1 MNIDNT
7 LSRLRQ
13 FKSVQN
19 NNGELKMP
27 LKDNTKLQSLIK
39 EKALIIEDNGQF
51 ELASGDKSNYFFD
64 MKLVSMD
71 PEGSELIAN
80 AILELLKNEDVDYI
94 GGLESGAIPIATV
107 VANKSLQI
115 KKPIPAFFVRKTP
128 KERGT
133 KKMIEGNLT
142 ENSKVVLVEDVTT
155 KGESVILAVRRV
167 RELNCR
173 VDKVITIVDRLAG
186 AKENL
191 EKENIELVSI
201 FTKNDFNL

>member
-1 MNIDNT
+1 MSQKDCV
-7 LSRLRQ
+7 
-13 FKSVQN
+13 K
-19 NNGELKMP
+19 LK
-27 LKDNTKLQSLIK
+27 SLIK
-39 EKALIIEDNGQF
+39 EKALLIENNGHF
-51 ELASGDKSNYFFD
+51 ELASGDESNYFFD

-80 AILELLKNEDVDYI
+80 VILDLLKNEDVDYI

-115 KKPIPAFFVRKTP
+115 KKPIPAFFVRKAP

-142 ENSKVVLVEDVTT
+142 ENSRVVLVDDVTT
-155 KGESVILAVRRV
+155 KGESVMLAIRKV
-167 RELNCR
+167 RELNCH

-191 EKENIELVSI
+191 EKENIELI
-201 FTKNDFNL
+201 ALFTKNDFNL

>member
-1 MNIDNT
+1 M
-7 LSRLRQ
+7 S
-13 FKSVQN
+13 
-19 NNGELKMP
+19 
-27 LKDNTKLQSLIK
+27 LKDIAKLRLLIR
-39 EKALIIEDNGQF
+39 EKALLIEDNDHF

-64 MKLVSMD
+64 MKLASMD

-94 GGLESGAIPIATV
+94 GGLESGAIPIAAV
-107 VANKSLQI
+107 VANRSRQI

-142 ENSKVVLVEDVTT
+142 ENSRVVLVDDVTT
-155 KGESVILAVRRV
+155 KGESIILAIRKV
-167 RELNCR
+167 RELNCH

-191 EKENIELVSI
+191 EKENIKLVAL

>member
-1 MNIDNT
+1 
-7 LSRLRQ
+7 
-13 FKSVQN
+13 
-19 NNGELKMP
+19 MP
-27 LKDNTKLQSLIK
+27 PKENAKLQSLIK
-39 EKALIIEDNGQF
+39 EKALLTEDNGHF

-71 PEGSELIAN
+71 PEGSDLIAD
-80 AILELLKNEDVDYI
+80 AILEILKKEDVDYI
-94 GGLESGAIPIATV
+94 GGLESGAIPIAAI
-107 VANKSLQI
+107 VANRSFHN

-142 ENSKVVLVEDVTT
+142 ENSKVVLVDDVTT
-155 KGESVILAVRRV
+155 KGESVMIAVKKV
-167 RELNCR
+167 RELNCH

-191 EKENIELVSI
+191 AKENIKLVAI

>member
-1 MNIDNT
+1 MSPKGNA
-7 LSRLRQ
+7 
-13 FKSVQN
+13 K
-19 NNGELKMP
+19 LK
-27 LKDNTKLQSLIK
+27 SLIK
-39 EKALIIEDNGQF
+39 EKALLVGDNGHF

-64 MKLVSMD
+64 MKLISMD

-94 GGLESGAIPIATV
+94 GGLESGAIPIAAV
-107 VANKSLQI
+107 IANRSLQI

-133 KKMIEGNLT
+133 KKMIEGNLI
-142 ENSKVVLVEDVTT
+142 ENSNVVLIDDVTT
-155 KGESVILAVRRV
+155 KGESVLLAVRKV
-167 RELNCR
+167 RELNCH
-173 VDKVITIVDRLAG
+173 VNTVITIVDRLSG

-191 EKENIELVSI
+191 AKENIKLVAL